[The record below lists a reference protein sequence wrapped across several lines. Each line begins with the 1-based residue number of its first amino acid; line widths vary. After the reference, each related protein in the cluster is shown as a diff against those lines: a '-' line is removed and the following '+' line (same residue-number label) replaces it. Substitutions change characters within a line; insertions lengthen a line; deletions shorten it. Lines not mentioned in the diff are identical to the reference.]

1 MQISKGICCDS
12 LHKHTTVDFCP
23 VKDLLKPEEKKYFP
37 LKLKKIKK
45 NSATLLKCKK
55 I

>member
-1 MQISKGICCDS
+1 MQISKGICCAS
-12 LHKHTTVDFCP
+12 LHKQTAVDFCP
-23 VKDLLKPEEKKYFP
+23 VKDLLKPEEKKYLPF
-37 LKLKKIKK
+37 KLKKIKK